1 MTQILEIDVFELKN
15 KIDLNSNIQIIDV
28 REPVE
33 LAICKIQD
41 AIHIPM
47 KDIPTQVNKFNKN
60 DELVILCR
68 SGVRSAHV
76 CEFLMNKGFENVK
89 NLRGGI
95 LEWVRLIDPS
105 QPQY

>member
-1 MTQILEIDVFELKN
+1 MQIVEIDVVELKK
-15 KIDLNSNIQIIDV
+15 KIDLKSNVKIIDV

-41 AIHIPM
+41 TIHIPM
-47 KDIPTQVNKFNKN
+47 KEIPAQINKLNKN
-60 DELVILCR
+60 DELIILCR
-68 SGVRSAHV
+68 SGVRSANV
-76 CEFLMNKGFENVK
+76 CEFLMNKGFKNVK

-95 LEWVRLIDPS
+95 LEWVQLIDPS